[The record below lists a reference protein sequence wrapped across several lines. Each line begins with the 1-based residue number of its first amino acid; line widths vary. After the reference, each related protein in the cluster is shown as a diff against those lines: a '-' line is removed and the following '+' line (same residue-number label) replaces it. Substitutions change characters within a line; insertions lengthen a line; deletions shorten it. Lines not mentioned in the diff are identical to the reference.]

1 MASPLDAF
9 RQHCQPL
16 YGFVYKYFDKMTP
29 ESMVS
34 YEFILSPTEIYQLVC
49 QAWEQVPSLNKQV
62 REEDD
67 VVDVWAHKELLLK
80 TLVVLTNL
88 PMMYELLYLNKQ
100 LDEAVKLRDALLD
113 DFTQK
118 IIEDPNVVHALQAG
132 TIDEELQQ
140 RRSQLFNFK
149 PLFEQ
154 RRSLVV
160 NPLGIDFKEIPEKF

>member
-1 MASPLDAF
+1 MDSPLDSF
-9 RQHCQPL
+9 RQLCQPL

-29 ESMVS
+29 ENMVS
-34 YEFILSPTEIYQLVC
+34 YEFILSPTEIFQLV
-49 QAWEQVPSLNKQV
+49 QKAWSQVPELGKQV
-62 REEDD
+62 RVEDD
-67 VVDVWAHKELLLK
+67 VVDFWAHKELLLK

-88 PMMYELLYLNKQ
+88 PMMYELLYLNQQ

-118 IIEDPNVVHALQAG
+118 IIEDPNVVHALQTG
-132 TIDEELQQ
+132 TIDEEIQQ

-154 RRSLVV
+154 RRSFVV
-160 NPLGIDFKEIPEKF
+160 NPVGINFQEIPEKF